1 MKLKP
6 FLRGFGILAIVLTV
20 IPLAAADY
28 WWVRMFDYPHIQLT
42 ILTMVALVVYFAR
55 FNIKSWK
62 DYSFVGLLAICFLFQ
77 MVKIYPYLPHND
89 YEVGNASAEISKA
102 NTIRFFAA
110 NVLQKNKNSKL
121 LIEELKKENP
131 DMVLLTETNSKWK
144 SELAEVTS
152 KFPYKVEAP
161 LNNTY
166 GMLLYSRLKLKD
178 PKVHYLIDDS
188 IPSIHSIVQLDSGKE
203 IQLYAIHP
211 TPPMPQ
217 HNPSS
222 TDRDAEMMMIAKRA
236 RESKL
241 PVIVAGDFND
251 VAWSGTTGLFKKVG
265 GLLDIRVGRGF
276 YNTFNA
282 GSNILRWPLDHF
294 FVSEEFRLVK
304 CQAMAGIDS
313 DHFPFYITVSLEPER
328 AEEQI
333 PEAPTANQLKR
344 ANDQI
349 AAAIKKQREEKEE
362 EQKKNQKKQALLQ
375 E

>member
-6 FLRGFGILAIVLTV
+6 FLRGFGIIAILLTI

-55 FNIKSWK
+55 FDIRSWK
-62 DYSFVGLLAICFLFQ
+62 DYAFVGLLTACFAFQ
-77 MVKIYPYLPHND
+77 LIKIYPYLPHKD
-89 YEVGNASAEISKA
+89 YEVGNASAEISKE

-110 NVLQKNKNSKL
+110 NVLQKNKNPKP

-131 DMVLLTETNSKWK
+131 DIVLLTETNKKWQ
-144 SELAEVTS
+144 SELAEVTLD
-152 KFPYKVEAP
+152 FPYKVEAP
-161 LNNTY
+161 LDNTY
-166 GMLLYSRLKLKD
+166 GMLLYSRLKLKN
-178 PKVHYLIDDS
+178 PEIHYLIDDS
-188 IPSIHSIVQLDSGKE
+188 IPSIHSVIELDSGKE

-222 TDRDAEMMMIAKRA
+222 TDRDAEMMMIAKKA

-251 VAWSGTTGLFKKVG
+251 VAWSGTTGLFKNVG

-276 YNTFNA
+276 YNTFDA

-304 CQAMAGIDS
+304 CRAMSTIDS

-328 AEEQI
+328 AKEQI
-333 PEAPTANQLKR
+333 PETPTSQQLKR

-349 AAAIKKQREEKEE
+349 AAAIKKQKEEEKEE
-362 EQKKNQKKQALLQ
+362 RKEKGKQAYRQ
-375 E
+375 